1 MTRWAKTLGTNG
13 WGATPSHYISLVS
26 TMWFDESK
34 VWLPPG
40 EASGRVRLWFRLH
53 GVRNIEPSIPPF
65 WPPLTST
72 LRFVSP
78 QHFDGEYRC
87 RWEYRPRLT
96 TFDFVVVVVF
106 VFCCCFVLLF
116 FLYHNIEVKHWNDSF
131 NDKGIVWYVDMST
144 IVCTLLDKGQS
155 DYAWREVILG

>member
-96 TFDFVVVVVF
+96 TFDFVVVF

>member
-1 MTRWAKTLGTNG
+1 MTRGAKTLGTNG

-26 TMWFDESK
+26 TMWSDESK
-34 VWLPPG
+34 VWLPRRSVG
-40 EASGRVRLWFRLH
+40 ESALVISSAWC
-53 GVRNIEPSIPPF
+53 IEPSISPF

>member
-40 EASGRVRLWFRLH
+40 EASGRVHLWFRLH
-53 GVRNIEPSIPPF
+53 GVINIEPSIPPF

-106 VFCCCFVLLF
+106 FFVFVLFYF

-131 NDKGIVWYVDMST
+131 NDKGIVWHVDMST
-144 IVCTLLDKGQS
+144 VVCTPLDKGQS
-155 DYAWREVILG
+155 DYAWREVI